1 MRKLFPRGPVVPG
14 WVRSATPGRALA
26 SVETIDGSWLVGT
39 RDAFHVF
46 TEAEPAGFALPWER
60 VQRADWD
67 SDTATL
73 TVEPLEDYGQPV
85 IALTFELAEPVLLLE
100 LVRERVTA
108 SVVLQRRV
116 EIERRRGLSVVAR
129 RAPSGRGE
137 VTWSYELDEGVD
149 PRDPRVVAAAEA
161 ALAEAQESLGL

>member
-1 MRKLFPRGPVVPG
+1 V
-14 WVRSATPGRALA
+14 LA
-26 SVETIDGSWLVGT
+26 SVETVDGTWLVGT
-39 RDAFHVF
+39 RDAFHVVP
-46 TEAEPAGFALPWER
+46 EAGTAGLALPWER

-67 SDTATL
+67 NDTATL

-85 IALTFELAEPVLLLE
+85 TPLTFELAEPVLLLE

-108 SVVLQRRV
+108 SVLLQRRV

-137 VTWSYELDEGVD
+137 VSWSYELDAGVD
-149 PRDPRVVAAAEA
+149 PADPRVIAAAEA